1 MRRRGRGWVEE
12 WSTFRGEKVGGCTT
26 TTSYLPH
33 LSQITTLRLA
43 IAGNFAIGRV
53 SPAHARHLTP
63 RRGASAGPHSL
74 LPHFSRSPFI
84 VNDRGIIRGEFL
96 YIDRLAGRYYCFTN
110 LARCHAV
117 VQFAPREARSCDET
131 WPHRLNGDLSS
142 YGRLIWMNRRACR
155 LSGCLRTSRIHG
167 TGPKRRFIADLT
179 IFHG

>member
-1 MRRRGRGWVEE
+1 MVH
-12 WSTFRGEKVGGCTT
+12 FRGEKSWRLQDHYKLLTA
-26 TTSYLPH
+26 
-33 LSQITTLRLA
+33 SQPAHRPGWLLLA
-43 IAGNFAIGRV
+43 ILQFGRV
-53 SPAHARHLTP
+53 APAHARHLTP
-63 RRGASAGPHSL
+63 RRGASAGPRTL

-155 LSGCLRTSRIHG
+155 LSGCLSTSRIHG